1 MAKKDMEYE
10 LLKMENEKL
19 RLEVENLKHQV
30 NIDPNTLKDIEKLVS
45 LAGEMRNLLMQCRN
59 EQINYKLAKEID
71 YVINE
76 ASELD

>member
-19 RLEVENLKHQV
+19 RLEVQNLKHQV
-30 NIDPNTLKDIEKLVS
+30 NMDPNTLKDIEKLVS
-45 LAGEMRNLLMQCRN
+45 LAGEMRHLLMQCRN
-59 EQINYKLAKEID
+59 EQIDYKLAKQID